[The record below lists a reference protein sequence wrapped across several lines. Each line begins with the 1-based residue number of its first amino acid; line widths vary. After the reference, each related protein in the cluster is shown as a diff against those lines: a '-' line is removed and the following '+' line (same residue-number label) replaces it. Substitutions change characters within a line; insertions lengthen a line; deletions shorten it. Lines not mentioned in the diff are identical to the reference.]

1 MESTAPAGATIV
13 GVDIFGPATRDAMR
27 LVAFYRDALGMTP
40 TALDES
46 GRGAEFTLADGTAF
60 GVWQPDEAPSASG
73 YGALFAVTD
82 INAAVARFRSSI
94 GHKSEGL
101 MFQVHHGLQQFVAGG
116 DDLGIGLEGALRHDQ
131 ISHLGREID
140 VGQFQRARGDGAQ
153 TRAPGH
159 GRRAESAGIG
169 HVGIKIVADAG
180 QGLGVGEI
188 LQQHLAAR
196 EGSAVG

>member
-27 LVAFYRDALGMTP
+27 LVAFYRDALGMPP

-82 INAAVARFRSSI
+82 INAAVARFR
-94 GHKSEGL
+94 
-101 MFQVHHGLQQFVAGG
+101 
-116 DDLGIGLEGALRHDQ
+116 
-131 ISHLGREID
+131 
-140 VGQFQRARGDGAQ
+140 
-153 TRAPGH
+153 
-159 GRRAESAGIG
+159 
-169 HVGIKIVADAG
+169 G
-180 QGLGVGEI
+180 QGATLSDPLETPVCFMSFGKDPDGNEFGI
-188 LQQHLAAR
+188 HQR
-196 EGSAVG
+196 KNRD